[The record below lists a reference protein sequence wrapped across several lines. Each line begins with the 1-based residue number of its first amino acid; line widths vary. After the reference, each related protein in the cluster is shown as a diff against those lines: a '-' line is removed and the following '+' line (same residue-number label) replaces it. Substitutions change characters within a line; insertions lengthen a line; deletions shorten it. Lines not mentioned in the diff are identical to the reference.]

1 MPGPQPLPPSL
12 RLATGRTDHT
22 DSGGRPVV
30 MGPDLGYATP
40 VAPEALS
47 DNARAFFD
55 RIVKALEGREVL
67 RSIDADALTA
77 AAETYDR
84 WRTAVDL
91 RHEQGLTQ
99 ANRFGQELK
108 APWIS
113 IEEQAA
119 KQLQSWLREFGL
131 TPSAAANL
139 GTSGNGPPSEED
151 ENPFNWGDED

>member
-1 MPGPQPLPPSL
+1 MPGPVKLPPSL
-12 RLATGRTDHT
+12 RLATGRTSTT
-22 DSGGRPVV
+22 DSGGRHVE

-55 RIVKALEGREVL
+55 RIVKALEGHEVL
-67 RSIDADALTA
+67 RAIDADALTA

-84 WRTAVDL
+84 WRASVDL
-91 RHEQGLTQ
+91 RHKNGLTVV
-99 ANRFGQELK
+99 NRFGQDVK

-113 IEEQAA
+113 VEEAA
-119 KQLQSWLREFGL
+119 SKQLQSWLREFGL

-139 GTSGNGPPSEED
+139 GANGNGSPSEED
-151 ENPFNWGDED
+151 ENPFNWD